1 MVEQRAKDI
10 TKPNA
15 HEAQNDREEHIATGV
30 KPLAVPH
37 QGQGLE
43 TERREGCIA
52 ATDAYHYKMAHGRR
66 SQPTSL
72 RLGKGGKK
80 TDNERTRDVHEQRPP
95 RERLTEVAR
104 HQPGKPKPSDAAQG
118 APNCNPDVGHGP

>member
-30 KPLAVPH
+30 KPLAVSH
-37 QGQGLE
+37 QIQGLE

-52 ATDAYHYKMAHGRR
+52 ATDAYHYEMAHGRR

-80 TDNERTRDVHEQRPP
+80 TDNERTP
-95 RERLTEVAR
+95 RCSRATSPTGTSHR
-104 HQPGKPKPSDAAQG
+104 SG
-118 APNCNPDVGHGP
+118 APPTRKTKTERRCP